1 VLKFGKKIQKLISY
15 FGKEKEKK
23 KLLNLNTVSY
33 YFSFDEFCNWGKN
46 EGPQ

>member
-15 FGKEKEKK
+15 FGKEKKK
-23 KLLNLNTVSY
+23 RTSEFKYCILL
-33 YFSFDEFCNWGKN
+33 FSFDEFCNWGKN